1 MIEFQLP
8 NLVRQSLPVTPIEQG
23 LLGSAVITSLF
34 YSSSLGVAFGASY
47 AAYKVYQTALADR
60 NAISFKDSNIE
71 RSTQLI
77 AETLQS
83 PKSTEIDL
91 SQIPP
96 LSLPEAQKIEEL
108 AKRSDC
114 IAITRVQNLETFQWE
129 LAYIKKTP
137 DGYPGRDHFGIYNF
151 QDECLGTAR
160 VDLLPLSNPK
170 TLDRWDTGVPRRLRG
185 YGPQK
190 NPEMIDK
197 IELYSLY
204 TKDNPIQKKYKYT
217 GYALLKSI
225 EAQYRDRYEGRTI
238 LDSKPGAIGF
248 YYKLGF
254 RSADEAINEKIAK
267 IIANANIVGSMPNT
281 ESLGKIP
288 MFLPNHAR
296 AEWQKSPSLPTPAD
310 VLAKQ

>member
-1 MIEFQLP
+1 MINIQLP
-8 NLVRQSLPVTPIEQG
+8 NLFRQSLPLTPIEKG

-34 YSSSLGVAFGASY
+34 YSSSVGAAFGISY
-47 AAYKVYQTALADR
+47 AAYKVYKTALANP
-60 NAISFKDSNIE
+60 NAIALNDLNVE
-71 RSTQLI
+71 RSAQSI
-77 AETLQS
+77 ATLQPAQS
-83 PKSTEIDL
+83 VEINL
-91 SQIPP
+91 SQTPP
-96 LSLPEAQKIEEL
+96 LSLREAQKVEQL
-108 AKRSDC
+108 ANKSDC
-114 IAITRVQNLETFQWE
+114 IAITRVQNLETSQWE

-137 DGYPGRDHFGIYNF
+137 DGFPGRDHFGIYNF

-160 VDLLPLSNPK
+160 VDLLPLSDPN

-185 YGPQK
+185 YGPAK

-225 EAQYRDRYEGRTI
+225 EAQYRNRYEGRTI

-267 IIANANIVGSMPNT
+267 IIANAKIVGSMPNT

-288 MFLPNHAR
+288 MYLPDKAR

-310 VLAKQ
+310 VLAQQ